1 MTAATTLVDLFSI
14 SEPQNATNIK
24 VDPIK
29 KVGRTETISI
39 YTILQDLCALDPA
52 AWKPMQSKATSFMLA
67 ITT

>member
-39 YTILQDLCALDPA
+39 YTILQDLCPGSSSLEANA
-52 AWKPMQSKATSFMLA
+52 KQSN
-67 ITT
+67 

>member
-39 YTILQDLCALDPA
+39 YTILQDLFVPWIRQLGMSANA
-52 AWKPMQSKATSFMLA
+52 KQSN
-67 ITT
+67 